1 MTQVPRMSKEDLRE
15 KMDRPEVAVLD
26 VRKESDYQDSDLK
39 IQGAVRVD
47 PTDIDAWVSRYPRDQ
62 ELVLYCA

>member
-47 PTDIDAWVSRYPRDQ
+47 PTDIDAWVSRYPRDH

>member
-1 MTQVPRMSKEDLRE
+1 MSKEDLRE
-15 KMDRPEVAVLD
+15 KMDRPEVVVLD

-47 PTDIDAWVSRYPRDQ
+47 PTDIDAWLSRYPRDR